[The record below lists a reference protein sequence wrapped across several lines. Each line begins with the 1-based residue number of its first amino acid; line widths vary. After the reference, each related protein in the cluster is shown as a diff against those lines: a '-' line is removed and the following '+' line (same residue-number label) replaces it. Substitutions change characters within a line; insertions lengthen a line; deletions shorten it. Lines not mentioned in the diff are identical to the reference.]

1 MSCVWAL
8 ITLVVATQRVLMAV
22 GSMMLLFCK
31 GVKKRAKNLHISEFH
46 EAAVIYSLDTETNAS
61 TKQKAS
67 KDLRP
72 NTSSFAVF
80 TCSA

>member
-1 MSCVWAL
+1 MGVDNTCCCHATRFNGSREHD
-8 ITLVVATQRVLMAV
+8 VAVFICAKEL
-22 GSMMLLFCK
+22 
-31 GVKKRAKNLHISEFH
+31 KKREKDLHISEFH
-46 EAAVIYSLDTETNAS
+46 EAAVIYSLDTETKAS

-67 KDLRP
+67 KDLRS